1 MTLKAEGRLV
11 VLAVEDHGPG
21 IPRSER
27 EKVFEPFY
35 RIEGS
40 RNPDTGGVGLGLA
53 VARSIAREHGGDIVL
68 ATRKGGGLSA
78 RLELPA

>member
-1 MTLKAEGRLV
+1 MGRPGTSSSPSRT
-11 VLAVEDHGPG
+11 AG

-35 RIEGS
+35 CLEGS
-40 RNPDTGGVGLGLA
+40 RNPETGGVGLGLA
-53 VARSIAREHGGDIVL
+53 VARSIAREHGGDIIL
-68 ATRKGGGLSA
+68 AARKGGGLSA